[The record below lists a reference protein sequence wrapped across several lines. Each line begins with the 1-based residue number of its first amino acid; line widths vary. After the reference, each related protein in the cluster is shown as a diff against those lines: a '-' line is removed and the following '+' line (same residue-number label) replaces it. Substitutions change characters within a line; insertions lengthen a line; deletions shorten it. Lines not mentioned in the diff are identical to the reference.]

1 MENITT
7 TPKINAIWIDN
18 PRTEVTIIDAKNDR
32 VDFHSR
38 EHALYINGVEYR
50 VAMQDDGRIYMCG
63 IANNVIENNLRK
75 DSVLHIPT
83 GWIKNPEQYHKGI
96 NCCHSTCPMHG
107 TGRKKLGKQ
116 APINFGAESPASRK
130 KLPAPPQPRKKL
142 GKKPAESPQPRKK
155 LPAPPQPRKKL
166 GEKPIDFGA

>member
-107 TGRKKLGKQ
+107 TGRKKLGKKLP
-116 APINFGAESPASRK
+116 ASPAS
-130 KLPAPPQPRKKL
+130 RKKL
-142 GKKPAESPQPRKK
+142 GKKPAESPASRKKLGKK
-155 LPAPPQPRKKL
+155 LPASPASRKKL
-166 GEKPIDFGA
+166 GKKPIDFGA